1 MGSTREKTECYNM
14 YPKYEIYSAGKL
26 MLFRIFATSL
36 SAIIMW
42 YSSDYSKLFF
52 NTLAVF
58 SISQL
63 LYVFS
68 IKCRD
73 SIRQIFSYVALMIIL
88 CITFIAITGLMGITD
103 IVSTD
108 VGYMIAFAK
117 SGDVLYLFRSSM
129 FILITTV
136 LLIFIYV
143 IEWGTSWYS
152 ELADHPQIKDVIEN
166 EKGCD

>member
-42 YSSDYSKLFF
+42 YSSDYSKPFF

-88 CITFIAITGLMGITD
+88 WITFIAITGLMGITD
-103 IVSTD
+103 VVSTD
-108 VGYMIAFAK
+108 VGYMIAFVK
-117 SGDVLYLFRSSM
+117 SGDVLYLFSSSM

-143 IEWGTSWYS
+143 IE
-152 ELADHPQIKDVIEN
+152 
-166 EKGCD
+166 